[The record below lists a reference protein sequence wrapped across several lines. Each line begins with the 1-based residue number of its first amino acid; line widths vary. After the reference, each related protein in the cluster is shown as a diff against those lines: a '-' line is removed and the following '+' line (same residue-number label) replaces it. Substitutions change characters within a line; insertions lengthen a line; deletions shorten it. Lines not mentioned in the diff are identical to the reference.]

1 MMVSIVSVL
10 YNQVVEE
17 CAVWQTLLLPALQDE
32 SGRTGAGPEGKK
44 KERSRVIL
52 ADNSTDDAILAA
64 NRRTAETYGVL
75 YLPMQGNKG
84 IPAAY
89 NRAVEKILLGKN
101 GSGELTRESL
111 ENQDGW
117 IVLTDQDTVFPET
130 YLSVLTKEAAHTV
143 CDLLVPEVR
152 AGEKRLSPCRKAGP
166 RFLPLEADRPDEA
179 ACRDAFFINTGLA
192 LRLHLF
198 ADRKLRY
205 DERLFLDFAD
215 FDMICRLRAAGV
227 CRAGMLPGITLEQN
241 FSGTEKGTAQQAL
254 ERFRIFAK
262 DAGVFYGNWYGEKEA
277 KAAIR
282 SRALRLCIK
291 YKDFR
296 FLSVV

>member
-1 MMVSIVSVL
+1 MMVSILSVL
-10 YNQVVEE
+10 YNQYVEE
-17 CAVWQTLLLPALQDE
+17 CAVWKTLLLPALQEED
-32 SGRTGAGPEGKK
+32 GRIGAGSEEKK
-44 KERSRVIL
+44 KERIRVIL
-52 ADNSTDDAILAA
+52 ADNSTEDAILAA
-64 NRRTAETYGVL
+64 NRRAAETYGAL

-89 NRAVEKILLGKN
+89 NRAVACALPEN
-101 GSGELTRESL
+101 SGEEIAAQ
-111 ENQDGW
+111 EKQEDPDGW

-130 YLSVLTKEAAHTV
+130 YLSVLTKEAAHTA
-143 CDLLVPEVR
+143 CDILAPEVR
-152 AGEKRLSPCRKAGP
+152 TGEKRLSPCRKAGP

-192 LRLHLF
+192 LRLQLF

-215 FDMICRLRAAGV
+215 FDMICRLRAAGTW
-227 CRAGMLPGITLEQN
+227 RTGMLPGIILEQN

-262 DAGVFYGNWYGEKEA
+262 DAGVFYGTWYGEKEA